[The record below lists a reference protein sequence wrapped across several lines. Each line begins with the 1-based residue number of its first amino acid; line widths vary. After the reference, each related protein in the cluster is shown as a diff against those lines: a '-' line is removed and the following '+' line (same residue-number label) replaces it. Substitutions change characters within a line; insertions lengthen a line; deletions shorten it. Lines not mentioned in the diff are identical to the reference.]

1 MVSTMKLSLG
11 SRCVKY
17 LMFIFN
23 LLFVITGIIL
33 LSIGVTIQGVY
44 YNYQH
49 FLDNKFLS
57 APSLLIA
64 IGTIIFFIA
73 FFGCCGAV
81 RENYCMI
88 VTFTSLLVIVFILE
102 LSGGISGYVLRA
114 RASSIIQEKMK
125 ESIQQYQNNSE
136 ISTVWDNLQR
146 DFHCCGTTNATDWVT
161 IGHMKETNI
170 PASCCMEITAPKNCT
185 ITSPTVQSTG
195 CYNTF
200 VSFIKSHAVQLG
212 GVGLGIAFVQAI
224 GIWFS
229 VFLARSI
236 RNSYETV

>member
-1 MVSTMKLSLG
+1 
-11 SRCVKY
+11 
-17 LMFIFN
+17 
-23 LLFVITGIIL
+23 ITGIIL
-33 LSIGVTIQGVY
+33 LSIGIAIHGVY

-57 APSLLIA
+57 VPSLLIA

-114 RASSIIQEKMK
+114 RASSIIQNKMRD
-125 ESIQQYQNNSE
+125 SMQQYQNSSE
-136 ISTVWDNLQR
+136 ISALWDNLQR
-146 DFHCCGTTNATDWVT
+146 DFHCCGTANASDWIT
-161 IGHMKETNI
+161 IGHMNKTNL
-170 PASCCMEITAPKNCT
+170 PASCCVGITPPTNCT
-185 ITSPTVQSTG
+185 STSLTLQKIG
-195 CYNTF
+195 CYDTF

-212 GVGLGIAFVQAI
+212 GVGLGIAFVQ
-224 GIWFS
+224 
-229 VFLARSI
+229 
-236 RNSYETV
+236 

>member
-1 MVSTMKLSLG
+1 MKLSLG

-33 LSIGVTIQGVY
+33 LSIGVAIHGVY

-57 APSLLIA
+57 VPFLLIA

-114 RASSIIQEKMK
+114 RASSIIQDKMK
-125 ESIQQYQNNSE
+125 DSMQQYQNSSE
-136 ISTVWDNLQR
+136 ISIVWDNLQR
-146 DFHCCGTTNATDWVT
+146 DFHCCGTTNAIDWIT
-161 IGHMKETNI
+161 IGHMSKTNI
-170 PASCCMEITAPKNCT
+170 PVSCCVEVEITPPPKNCT
-185 ITSPTVQSTG
+185 ITPSG
-195 CYNTF
+195 CYDMF

-212 GVGLGIAFVQAI
+212 GVGLGIAFVQAM

-236 RNSYETV
+236 RNT